1 MDKEKTVRVNSEA
14 QFLIDL
20 PSEIV
25 IIPIVNSPI
34 FPGMIAP
41 IILSEDK
48 YTTELDNYLSKFNT
62 IALNLV
68 KYKDYSEFPED
79 TGSEDDEEIE
89 DESIDSQDDEAEV
102 ELARKKKGAP
112 KRIKI
117 QEERDDFDESESM
130 DEDLRVASD
139 ADQKKEKK
147 TGKKSK
153 RSEKQQPLMEPLLTP
168 KDIYKVGVI
177 CKVVK
182 KLKLPDGSVNLLVHG
197 MRRYRA
203 VEYSQESPLLLCRPE
218 VFQDI
223 HEPDEELDAYTRSVI
238 NQVKKLSEINPYF
251 NEEMK
256 LAMLNSPS
264 PGSLADLVAFA
275 LSLDVPEAQ
284 DFLETLVVKKRF
296 AKLLVYLKRE
306 KDVADIQKKITDEV
320 NDKVNKY
327 QREYFLREQLK
338 VIRSELGMEEDEKA
352 KDMKKLREG
361 IEAAGL
367 PEDAKK
373 VAMEELDRLESIP
386 DSSPEY
392 NVTRTYLQW
401 MVHLPWTKASEDKV
415 EIEGARKI
423 LEKDHYGLEKAKERI
438 LEFLAV
444 RKLKPEYDGTI
455 LCLAGPPGVGK
466 TSLGHSIARAL
477 GRKFYRFSLGG
488 MKDEAEIKGHRRT
501 YVGAMPGKILQALKR
516 VEVNNPV
523 IMLDEIDKIGKSYQG
538 DPASALL
545 EVLDPEQNKTFI
557 DNYLDVSFDLSKVLF
572 IATANYVGEIPEALL
587 DRMEL
592 IELSGYTLEEK
603 LSIATKWVIPKQ
615 LKKHGLVTKDLKF
628 SNAVLKAIIAD
639 YAREPGVRIME
650 QMIAKMCR
658 RAALEKVSHKKKS
671 QYEPKVTELEKILGP
686 KRFETDKAQKPLAPG
701 IVTGLAWTAFG
712 GDILFVESI
721 PLKGKGFKL
730 TGQLGD
736 VMNESANLA
745 YSFIKKILQEQIE
758 EEKKKIKAPKKSKT
772 QMKISTTIETSQS
785 PAKPSEEPQDYLANH
800 EVHLHLPAGATPKD
814 GPSAGITMALALYS
828 LATNR
833 KVRGDVAMTGELS
846 LTGKVLP
853 VGGIKE
859 KVLAAKRAGIKEV
872 ILPWQNEKDLK
883 EVPERHR
890 AGLKFFPVKH
900 FDEVLKIALDK

>member
-1 MDKEKTVRVNSEA
+1 MATKKNTKNKSEA
-14 QFLIDL
+14 KLNDI
-20 PSEIV
+20 PSEVV

-48 YTTELDNYLSKFNT
+48 YTPELDAYLAKHNYV
-62 IALNLV
+62 ALNLV
-68 KYKDYSEFPED
+68 KFKDFGEVSEGILQEM
-79 TGSEDDEEIE
+79 DEEQISYE
-89 DESIDSQDDEAEV
+89 DEEEEEEAEDF
-102 ELARKKKGAP
+102 KGMTSSTEVNP
-112 KRIKI
+112 KGI
-117 QEERDDFDESESM
+117 
-130 DEDLRVASD
+130 
-139 ADQKKEKK
+139 
-147 TGKKSK
+147 
-153 RSEKQQPLMEPLLTP
+153 TP
-168 KDIYKVGVI
+168 KDIYKVGVL
-177 CKVVK
+177 CKVIK

-203 VEYSQESPLLLCRPE
+203 VEYTVDSPLLVARVE
-218 VFQDI
+218 VFNDI
-223 HEPDEELDAYTRSVI
+223 LEPDEELDAYTRSVI

-284 DFLETLVVKKRF
+284 DFLETLIVKKRF

-338 VIRSELGMEEDEKA
+338 VIRSELGLDEDDKA
-352 KDMKKLREG
+352 KDLKKIKDG
-361 IEAAGL
+361 IEEGGM
-367 PEDAKK
+367 PEEAKK
-373 VAMEELDRLESIP
+373 AALEECERLESIP

-392 NVTRTYLQW
+392 NVTRTYLNW
-401 MVHLPWTKASEDKV
+401 MVQLPWNKQSDDKV
-415 EIEGARKI
+415 DITAAKKI
-423 LEKDHYGLEKAKERI
+423 LEKDHYGLEKPKERI
-438 LEFLAV
+438 MEFLAV

-455 LCLAGPPGVGK
+455 LCLSGPPGVGK
-466 TSLGHSIARAL
+466 TSLGHSIAKAL

-501 YVGAMPGKILQALKR
+501 YVGAMPGKIIQALKR

-557 DNYLDVSFDLSKVLF
+557 DNYLDVPFDLSKVLF
-572 IATANYVGEIPEALL
+572 IATANYVGEIPEALM

-592 IELSGYTLEEK
+592 IELSGYTIEEK
-603 LSIATKWVIPKQ
+603 INIATKWVIPKQ
-615 LKKHGLVTKDLKF
+615 LKKHGLSAKEFTLGVT
-628 SNAVLKAIIAD
+628 VMKALVSD
-639 YAREPGVRIME
+639 YAREPGVRVME
-650 QMIAKMCR
+650 QLIAKLCR
-658 RAALEKVSHKKKS
+658 RAALEKVSSKRFKK
-671 QYEPKVTELEKILGP
+671 YAPTVADLEKVLGP
-686 KRFETDKAQKPLAPG
+686 KRFETDKASKPLQPG
-701 IVTGLAWTAFG
+701 IVTGLAWTSFG
-712 GDILFVESI
+712 GDILFIETI
-721 PLKGKGFKL
+721 PLKGRGFKL

-736 VMNESANLA
+736 VMSESANLA
-745 YSFIKKILQEQIE
+745 YSYVKKVLQAQIE
-758 EEKKKIKAPKKSKT
+758 VEDLAKAAKAKSKKVSKKKVTDALHTPAPVV
-772 QMKISTTIETSQS
+772 
-785 PAKPSEEPQDYLANH
+785 PAPNPEEATDFLAKH
-800 EVHLHLPAGATPKD
+800 EIHLHLPAGATPKD

-828 LATNR
+828 LATNQM
-833 KVRGDVAMTGELS
+833 VRGDVAMTGELS

-859 KVLAAKRAGIKEV
+859 KVLAAKRAGIKEI

-890 AGLKFFPVKH
+890 KGMKFHPVKH
-900 FDEVLKIALDK
+900 FDEVLKIALKKR

>member
-1 MDKEKTVRVNSEA
+1 MAAKEKTARVNSESQVVA
-14 QFLIDL
+14 DL
-20 PSEIV
+20 PQEVV

-48 YTTELDNYLSKFNT
+48 YTPELDSYLTKNNYV
-62 IALNLV
+62 ALNLV
-68 KYKDYSEFPED
+68 KFKDFGEQDSVPFDIDEEDIDIED
-79 TGSEDDEEIE
+79 TEEQ
-89 DESIDSQDDEAEV
+89 SIT
-102 ELARKKKGAP
+102 
-112 KRIKI
+112 
-117 QEERDDFDESESM
+117 
-130 DEDLRVASD
+130 ASD
-139 ADQKKEKK
+139 SAD
-147 TGKKSK
+147 
-153 RSEKQQPLMEPLLTP
+153 LTNKGISP
-168 KDIYKVGVI
+168 RDIYKVGVL
-177 CKVVK
+177 CKVIK

-197 MRRYRA
+197 MKRYRA
-203 VEYSQESPLLLCRPE
+203 VEYLGESPLLVARTE
-218 VFQDI
+218 VFNDI

-338 VIRSELGMEEDEKA
+338 VIRNELGLDEDEKA
-352 KDMKKLREG
+352 KDMKKIREALDEG
-361 IEAAGL
+361 GL
-367 PEDAKK
+367 PEE
-373 VAMEELDRLESIP
+373 AMKAALEELERLESIP

-392 NVTRTYLQW
+392 NVTRTYLNW
-401 MVHLPWTKASEDKV
+401 MVQLPWNKATDDKV
-415 EIEGARKI
+415 DIEVAKKI
-423 LEKDHYGLEKAKERI
+423 LEKDHYGLEKPKERI
-438 LEFLAV
+438 MEFLAV

-466 TSLGHSIARAL
+466 TSLGHSIAKAL

-501 YVGAMPGKILQALKR
+501 YVGAMPGKIIQAIKR

-557 DNYLDVSFDLSKVLF
+557 DNYLDVPFDLSKVLF

-592 IELSGYTLEEK
+592 IELSGYTIEEK

-615 LKKHGLVTKDLKF
+615 LKKHGLSPKEF
-628 SNAVLKAIIAD
+628 SLTVQVIKALISD
-639 YAREPGVRIME
+639 YAREPGVRVME
-650 QMIAKMCR
+650 QMVAKLCR
-658 RAALEKVSHKKKS
+658 RAALDKVSNKRFKKFS
-671 QYEPKVTELEKILGP
+671 PSVADLEKILGS
-686 KRFETDKAQKPLAPG
+686 KRFETDMAQKPLQPG
-701 IVTGLAWTAFG
+701 IVTGLAWTSFG

-736 VMNESANLA
+736 VMGESANLA
-745 YSFIKKILQEQIE
+745 YSYVKSLLQAQIAE
-758 EEKKKIKAPKKSKT
+758 ELKKKKPTSNRITKKMITVPT
-772 QMKISTTIETSQS
+772 Q
-785 PAKPSEEPQDYLANH
+785 PAVPMPNAEEATDFLATH
-800 EVHLHLPAGATPKD
+800 EIHLHLPAGATPKD

-828 LATNR
+828 LATHQ

-859 KVLAAKRAGIKEV
+859 KVLAAKRAGIKEI

-890 AGLKFFPVKH
+890 KGMRFHPVKH
-900 FDEVLKIALDK
+900 FDEVLTIALKRK

>member
-1 MDKEKTVRVNSEA
+1 MAREKKPVKANSDA
-14 QFLIDL
+14 QVV
-20 PSEIV
+20 SEIPAEVV

-48 YTTELDNYLSKFNT
+48 YTPELEQYLTRHNH

-68 KYKDYSEFPED
+68 KFKDQGEVVEVADFED
-79 TGSEDDEEIE
+79 EDGSQDIGEDDNADHDIQ
-89 DESIDSQDDEAEV
+89 S
-102 ELARKKKGAP
+102 AP
-112 KRIKI
+112 
-117 QEERDDFDESESM
+117 ETFD
-130 DEDLRVASD
+130 A
-139 ADQKKEKK
+139 
-147 TGKKSK
+147 
-153 RSEKQQPLMEPLLTP
+153 PLTT
-168 KDIYKVGVI
+168 KDIYKVGVL

-203 VEYSQESPLLLCRPE
+203 SEYLSEAPLLTCRPE

-338 VIRSELGMEEDEKA
+338 VIRAELGMDEDEKA

-361 IEAAGL
+361 IEAAGI
-367 PEDAKK
+367 PEDALK
-373 VAMEELDRLESIP
+373 VALEELDRLESIP

-401 MVHLPWTKASEDKV
+401 MVQLPWAKGSDDKTD
-415 EIEGARKI
+415 ITHARRV
-423 LEKDHYGLEKAKERI
+423 LERDHYGLEKAKQRI
-438 LEFLAV
+438 LEFIAV
-444 RKLKPEYDGTI
+444 RQLKPEYDGTI

-466 TSLGHSIARAL
+466 TSLGQSIANAL

-488 MKDEAEIKGHRRT
+488 MRDEAEIKGHRRT

-523 IMLDEIDKIGKSYQG
+523 IMLDEIDKIGKSFQG

-557 DNYLDVSFDLSKVLF
+557 DNYLDVPFDLSKVLF
-572 IATANYVGEIPEALL
+572 LATANYVGEIPEALL

-615 LKKHGLVTKDLKF
+615 LKKHGLTAKDMKF
-628 SNAVLKAIIAD
+628 SVPVLKSVIAD
-639 YAREPGVRIME
+639 YAREPGVRVME
-650 QMIAKMCR
+650 QLIAKLCR
-658 RAALEKVSHKKKS
+658 HAALEKVSAKTKKRTAWTPA
-671 QYEPKVTELEKILGP
+671 PKDLEAILGS
-686 KRFETDKAQKPLAPG
+686 KRFESDKAEKPLSPG
-701 IVTGLAWTAFG
+701 VVTGLAWTQFG
-712 GDILFVESI
+712 GDILFIESI

-730 TGQLGD
+730 TGQLGN

-745 YSFIKKILQEQIE
+745 YSYVKQLLQKEVEAQ
-758 EEKKKIKAPKKSKT
+758 EKMVKKSPVKRLKT
-772 QMKISTTIETSQS
+772 VPVTGTPNPEDAT
-785 PAKPSEEPQDYLANH
+785 DFLARH

-828 LATNR
+828 LATDR

-859 KVLAAKRAGIKEV
+859 KVLAAKRAGIREI

-890 AGLKFFPVKH
+890 KGMKFHPVKY
-900 FDEVLKIALDK
+900 FDEVVKIALGK

>member
-1 MDKEKTVRVNSEA
+1 MAIKDKNSKSNQDKHIVA
-14 QFLIDL
+14 
-20 PSEIV
+20 EIPPEVV

-48 YTTELDNYLSKFNT
+48 YTPELDAYLNKNNYV
-62 IALNLV
+62 ALNLV
-68 KYKDYSEFPED
+68 KFKDFGEGGEVLQEM
-79 TGSEDDEEIE
+79 GEESINYEEE
-89 DESIDSQDDEAEV
+89 DEDGSYQRLNS
-102 ELARKKKGAP
+102 
-112 KRIKI
+112 
-117 QEERDDFDESESM
+117 
-130 DEDLRVASD
+130 ASD
-139 ADQKKEKK
+139 VNTK
-147 TGKKSK
+147 GI
-153 RSEKQQPLMEPLLTP
+153 TP
-168 KDIYKVGVI
+168 KDIYKVGVL
-177 CKVVK
+177 CKVIK

-197 MRRYRA
+197 MKRYRA
-203 VEYSQESPLLLCRPE
+203 VEYISDSPLLVARTE
-218 VFQDI
+218 VFNDI

-338 VIRSELGMEEDEKA
+338 VIRNELGLDEDDKA
-352 KDMKKLREG
+352 KDVKKIKDQLE
-361 IEAAGL
+361 ECGL

-373 VAMEELDRLESIP
+373 AALEELERLESIP

-392 NVTRTYLQW
+392 NVTRTYLNW
-401 MVHLPWTKASEDKV
+401 MTQLPWNKSSDDKV
-415 EIEGARKI
+415 DIEAARKI
-423 LEKDHYGLEKAKERI
+423 LEKDHYGLEKPKERI
-438 LEFLAV
+438 MEFLAV

-466 TSLGHSIARAL
+466 TSLGHSIAKAL
-477 GRKFYRFSLGG
+477 GREFYRFSLGG
-488 MKDEAEIKGHRRT
+488 MRDEAEIKGHRRT
-501 YVGAMPGKILQALKR
+501 YVGAMPGKIIQALKR
-516 VEVNNPV
+516 VGVNNPV
-523 IMLDEIDKIGKSYQG
+523 IMLDEVDKIGKSFQG

-557 DNYLDVSFDLSKVLF
+557 DNYLDVPFDLSKVLF
-572 IATANYVGEIPEALL
+572 ISTANYIGEIPEALL

-592 IELSGYTLEEK
+592 IELSGYTIEEK

-615 LKKHGLVTKDLKF
+615 IKKHGLTTKEF
-628 SNAVLKAIIAD
+628 SLSSEVLKALVSD
-639 YAREPGVRIME
+639 YAREPGVRVME
-650 QMIAKMCR
+650 QFVAKLCR
-658 RAALEKVSHKKKS
+658 RAALEKVSNKRAKKFS
-671 QYEPKVTELEKILGP
+671 PTVADLEKLLGP
-686 KRFETDKAQKPLAPG
+686 KRFETDKAQKPLQPG
-701 IVTGLAWTAFG
+701 IVTGLAWTSFG
-712 GDILFVESI
+712 GDILFIETI
-721 PLKGKGFKL
+721 PLKGRGFKL

-736 VMNESANLA
+736 VMGESANLA
-745 YSFIKKILQEQIE
+745 YSYVKSILQNQIE
-758 EEKKKIKAPKKSKT
+758 AEKLLEEKKASKKKVSKKVSKKVEGPVAAVVSAVPAPNPEEAT
-772 QMKISTTIETSQS
+772 DFL
-785 PAKPSEEPQDYLANH
+785 AKH
-800 EVHLHLPAGATPKD
+800 EIHLHLPAGATPKD

-828 LATNR
+828 LSTNQM
-833 KVRGDVAMTGELS
+833 VRGDIAMTGELS

-859 KVLAAKRAGIKEV
+859 KVLAAKRAGIKEI

-890 AGLKFFPVKH
+890 KGMRFHPVRH
-900 FDEVLKIALDK
+900 FDEVLKIALKRR

>member
-1 MDKEKTVRVNSEA
+1 MSKKNVKSSLDPVVQGK
-14 QFLIDL
+14 L
-20 PSEIV
+20 PSEV
-25 IIPIVNSPI
+25 VVIPIVNSPI

-41 IILSEDK
+41 IILTEDK
-48 YTTELDNYLSKFNT
+48 YTPELDHLVSK
-62 IALNLV
+62 IGYVALNLV
-68 KYKDYSEFPED
+68 KYKEMTFEES
-79 TGSEDDEEIE
+79 DDEEE
-89 DESIDSQDDEAEV
+89 KEGEGEGV
-102 ELARKKKGAP
+102 
-112 KRIKI
+112 
-117 QEERDDFDESESM
+117 
-130 DEDLRVASD
+130 DLTS
-139 ADQKKEKK
+139 
-147 TGKKSK
+147 
-153 RSEKQQPLMEPLLTP
+153 
-168 KDIYKVGVI
+168 KDIYRVGVL

-182 KLKLPDGSVNLLVHG
+182 KLKLPDGSVNLLVNG
-197 MRRYRA
+197 LKRYRISKFI
-203 VEYSQESPLLLCRPE
+203 EESPIL
-218 VFQDI
+218 VVKTDI
-223 HEPDEELDAYTRSVI
+223 FEDVHEADEELDAYTRSVI

-306 KDVADIQKKITDEV
+306 KDVADIQKKISDEV

-338 VIRSELGMEEDEKA
+338 VIRAELGLDEDEKSKDIKKFKDLIEELGM
-352 KDMKKLREG
+352 
-361 IEAAGL
+361 

-373 VAMEELDRLESIP
+373 AALEEVERLESIP

-392 NVTRTYLQW
+392 NVTRTYLNW
-401 MVHLPWTKASEDKV
+401 MTGLPWNSASEETTEIGVAKKV
-415 EIEGARKI
+415 

-466 TSLGHSIARAL
+466 TSLGQSIATAL

-488 MKDEAEIKGHRRT
+488 MRDEAEIKGHRRT

-523 IMLDEIDKIGKSYQG
+523 IMLDEIDKLGKSYQG
-538 DPASALL
+538 DPASSLL

-557 DNYLDVSFDLSKVLF
+557 DNYLDVPFDLSKILF

-592 IELSGYTLEEK
+592 IELSGYTMEEK
-603 LSIATKWVIPKQ
+603 LSIASKWVIPKQ
-615 LKKHGLVTKDLKF
+615 LKKHGLTKNDF
-628 SNAVLKAIIAD
+628 SLQTQTLKALISD
-639 YAREPGVRIME
+639 YAREPGVRRME
-650 QMIAKMCR
+650 QIIAKLCR
-658 RAALEKVSHKKKS
+658 SAALLKVSSKKAKKFS
-671 QYEPKVTELEKILGP
+671 PLPKDLEALIGP
-686 KRFETDKAQKPLAPG
+686 KRFESEVAQKPLNPG
-701 IVTGLAWTAFG
+701 VVTGLAWTAYG
-712 GDILFVESI
+712 GEILFVETI

-730 TGQLGD
+730 TGQLGE
-736 VMNESANLA
+736 VMHESASLA
-745 YSFIKKILQEQIE
+745 YSYVKLLLEKELDQFKKPTKKNKEKE
-758 EEKKKIKAPKKSKT
+758 EDALDFLS
-772 QMKISTTIETSQS
+772 
-785 PAKPSEEPQDYLANH
+785 NH
-800 EVHLHLPAGATPKD
+800 EIHLHLPAGATPKD

-828 LATNR
+828 LAKNK
-833 KVRGDVAMTGELS
+833 KVRGQVAMTGELS

-859 KVLAAKRAGIKEV
+859 KVLAAKRAGIKEI
-872 ILPWQNEKDLK
+872 ILPFDNAKDLK
-883 EVPERHR
+883 EVPENHR
-890 AGLKFFPVKH
+890 KGVKFYPVKY
-900 FDEVLKIALDK
+900 FDEVLKIALR

>member
-1 MDKEKTVRVNSEA
+1 MAKEKKTMKANSDA
-14 QFLIDL
+14 HFLGEI
-20 PSEIV
+20 PSEVV

-48 YTTELDNYLSKFNT
+48 YTSELDTYLARHNY

-68 KYKDYSEFPED
+68 KFKDGGTSFED
-79 TGSEDDEEIE
+79 GDFEDDEEE
-89 DESIDSQDDEAEV
+89 TEEHDTQ
-102 ELARKKKGAP
+102 GAP
-112 KRIKI
+112 
-117 QEERDDFDESESM
+117 EA
-130 DEDLRVASD
+130 VN
-139 ADQKKEKK
+139 
-147 TGKKSK
+147 KS
-153 RSEKQQPLMEPLLTP
+153 LTP
-168 KDIYKVGVI
+168 HDIYKVGVL
-177 CKVVK
+177 CKIVK

-203 VEYSQESPLLLCRPE
+203 VEYTGDAPLLSCRPE
-218 VFQDI
+218 VFSDI

-338 VIRSELGMEEDEKA
+338 VIRNELGMDEDEKA

-367 PEDAKK
+367 TEDAKK
-373 VAMEELDRLESIP
+373 VAFEELDRLESIP

-401 MVHLPWTKASEDKV
+401 MVQLPWSKHSEDSV
-415 EIEGARKI
+415 DIPSARKM

-455 LCLAGPPGVGK
+455 LCLSGPPGVGK
-466 TSLGHSIARAL
+466 TSLGQSIAHAL

-488 MKDEAEIKGHRRT
+488 MRDEAEIKGHRRT
-501 YVGAMPGKILQALKR
+501 YVGAMPGKVIQALKR

-523 IMLDEIDKIGKSYQG
+523 IMLDEIDKLGKSYQG

-557 DNYLDVSFDLSKVLF
+557 DNYLDVPFDLSKVLF

-592 IELSGYTLEEK
+592 IEIAGYTLEEK
-603 LSIATKWVIPKQ
+603 LSIVTKWVIPKQ
-615 LKKHGLVTKDLKF
+615 LKKHGLTTKDLKL
-628 SNAVLKAIIAD
+628 SAAVLKALISD
-639 YAREPGVRIME
+639 YAREPGVRVME
-650 QMIAKMCR
+650 QLIAKLCR
-658 RAALEKVSHKKKS
+658 RAALERVSSKKRGA
-671 QYEPKVTELEKILGP
+671 YTPTPVDLEKILGS
-686 KRFETDKAQKPLAPG
+686 KRFETDKAEKPLMPG

-712 GDILFVESI
+712 GDILFIESI

-745 YSFIKKILQEQIE
+745 YSFVKKMLQEEIDVQKAKDV
-758 EEKKKIKAPKKSKT
+758 KKLPKKSGRMIT
-772 QMKISTTIETSQS
+772 V
-785 PAKPSEEPQDYLANH
+785 PANPAEVIKLTPPIPAEEATDFLATH
-800 EVHLHLPAGATPKD
+800 EIHLHLPAGATPKD

-828 LATNR
+828 LATKK

-859 KVLAAKRAGIKEV
+859 KVLAAKRAGIKEI

-890 AGLKFFPVKH
+890 KGMKFYPVRH
-900 FDEVLKIALDK
+900 FEEVVKIALRK

>member
-1 MDKEKTVRVNSEA
+1 MATKDKTAKANQDSHVAE
-14 QFLIDL
+14 L
-20 PSEIV
+20 PPEVV

-48 YTTELDNYLSKFNT
+48 YTPELDAYLTKHNYV
-62 IALNLV
+62 ALNLV
-68 KYKDYSEFPED
+68 KFKDFGEGAEVLQEMDEENISY
-79 TGSEDDEEIE
+79 EDD
-89 DESIDSQDDEAEV
+89 DSGYQR
-102 ELARKKKGAP
+102 LG
-112 KRIKI
+112 
-117 QEERDDFDESESM
+117 S
-130 DEDLRVASD
+130 ASD
-139 ADQKKEKK
+139 IGIK
-147 TGKKSK
+147 GI
-153 RSEKQQPLMEPLLTP
+153 TP
-168 KDIYKVGVI
+168 KDIYKVGVL
-177 CKVVK
+177 CKVIK

-197 MRRYRA
+197 MKRYRA
-203 VEYSQESPLLLCRPE
+203 VEYTSDAPLLVARTE
-218 VFQDI
+218 VFNDI

-338 VIRSELGMEEDEKA
+338 VIRNELGLDEDDKA
-352 KDMKKLREG
+352 KDVKKIKDALEEG
-361 IEAAGL
+361 GL

-373 VAMEELDRLESIP
+373 AAMEELERLESIP

-392 NVTRTYLQW
+392 NVTRTYLNW
-401 MVHLPWTKASEDKV
+401 MTQLPWNKFSDDKV
-415 EIEGARKI
+415 NIDAAKKI
-423 LEKDHYGLEKAKERI
+423 LDKDHYGLEKPKERI
-438 LEFLAV
+438 MEFLAV

-477 GRKFYRFSLGG
+477 GREFYRFSLGG
-488 MKDEAEIKGHRRT
+488 MRDEAEIKGHRRT
-501 YVGAMPGKILQALKR
+501 YVGAMPGKIIQALKR
-516 VEVNNPV
+516 VGVNNPV
-523 IMLDEIDKIGKSYQG
+523 IMLDEVDKIGKSFQG

-557 DNYLDVSFDLSKVLF
+557 DNYLDVPFDLSKVLF
-572 IATANYVGEIPEALL
+572 IATANYIGEIPEALL

-592 IELSGYTLEEK
+592 IELSGYTIEEK
-603 LSIATKWVIPKQ
+603 LSIAQKWVIPKQ
-615 LKKHGLVTKDLKF
+615 LKKHGLTSKEF
-628 SNAVLKAIIAD
+628 SLSAEVLKALVSD
-639 YAREPGVRIME
+639 YAREPGVRVME
-650 QMIAKMCR
+650 QFVAKLCR
-658 RAALEKVSHKKKS
+658 RAALEKVSNKRAKRFA
-671 QYEPKVTELEKILGP
+671 PTVAELEKFLGP
-686 KRFETDKAQKPLAPG
+686 KRFETDKAQKPLQPG
-701 IVTGLAWTAFG
+701 IVTGLAWTSFG
-712 GDILFVESI
+712 GDILFIETI
-721 PLKGKGFKL
+721 PLKGRGFKL

-736 VMNESANLA
+736 VMGESANLA
-745 YSFIKKILQEQIE
+745 YSYVKSILQAQIE
-758 EEKKKIKAPKKSKT
+758 EEKLKAEKKAPKKKASK
-772 QMKISTTIETSQS
+772 KVAPKVES
-785 PAKPSEEPQDYLANH
+785 PVAVTAAAVPAPNPEEATDFLAKH
-800 EVHLHLPAGATPKD
+800 EIHLHLPAGATPKD

-828 LATNR
+828 LSTNQM
-833 KVRGDVAMTGELS
+833 VRGDIAMTGELS

-859 KVLAAKRAGIKEV
+859 KVLAAKRAGIKEI

-890 AGLKFFPVKH
+890 KGMRFHPVKH
-900 FDEVLKIALDK
+900 FDDVLKIALKHR

>member
-1 MDKEKTVRVNSEA
+1 MAKADKKMKLNAESQMLADV
-14 QFLIDL
+14 
-20 PSEIV
+20 PSDV
-25 IIPIVNSPI
+25 VVIPIVNSPI

-48 YTTELDNYLSKFNT
+48 YTPELDGYLSKSNYV
-62 IALNLV
+62 ALNLV
-68 KYKDYSEFPED
+68 KFKDVESDVPRESNRMEVMGED
-79 TGSEDDEEIE
+79 EDDDFEQEEEDDEESYGMTSTDVQNI
-89 DESIDSQDDEAEV
+89 S
-102 ELARKKKGAP
+102 P
-112 KRIKI
+112 K
-117 QEERDDFDESESM
+117 E
-130 DEDLRVASD
+130 
-139 ADQKKEKK
+139 
-147 TGKKSK
+147 
-153 RSEKQQPLMEPLLTP
+153 
-168 KDIYKVGVI
+168 IYKVGVL

-197 MRRYRA
+197 IKRYRA
-203 VEYSQESPLLLCRPE
+203 LEYITESPLLVARPE
-218 VFQDI
+218 IFHDI
-223 HEPDEELDAYTRSVI
+223 IEPDEELDAYTRSVI

-338 VIRSELGMEEDEKA
+338 VIRQELGMEEDDKARDLKKFREVIEK
-352 KDMKKLREG
+352 E
-361 IEAAGL
+361 GL
-367 PEDAKK
+367 PEEAKK
-373 VAMEELDRLESIP
+373 SALEELERLESIP

-392 NVTRTYLQW
+392 NVTRTYLNW
-401 MVHLPWTKASEDKV
+401 MIQLPWSKSTEDKV
-415 EIEGARKI
+415 DMVGARKM

-444 RKLKPEYDGTI
+444 RKLKSEYDGTI

-466 TSLGHSIARAL
+466 TSLGHSIAKAL

-488 MKDEAEIKGHRRT
+488 MRDEAEIKGHRRT
-501 YVGAMPGKILQALKR
+501 YVGAMPGKIIQAIKR

-523 IMLDEIDKIGKSYQG
+523 IMLDEIDKIGKSFQG

-557 DNYLDVSFDLSKVLF
+557 DNYLDVPFDLSKVLF
-572 IATANYVGEIPEALL
+572 VATANYVGEIPEALL

-592 IELSGYTLEEK
+592 IELSGYTIEEK
-603 LSIATKWVIPKQ
+603 ISIVVKWVIPKQ
-615 LKKHGLVTKDLKF
+615 LKKHGLTTKDVSL
-628 SNAVLKAIIAD
+628 SQAVLKALVSD
-639 YAREPGVRIME
+639 YAREPGVRVME
-650 QMIAKMCR
+650 QLVAKLLR
-658 RAALEKVSHKKKS
+658 RAALEKVSAKRPKKFA
-671 QYEPKVTELEKILGP
+671 PVVADLEKILGP
-686 KRFETDKAQKPLAPG
+686 KRFETDMAQKPLAPG

-712 GDILFVESI
+712 GDILFIESI

-730 TGQLGD
+730 TGQLGE
-736 VMNESANLA
+736 VMSESASLA
-745 YSFIKKILQEQIE
+745 YSYVKMLLQEKQDIE
-758 EEKKKIKAPKKSKT
+758 AKLVKKKVVKKVKGEEGKA
-772 QMKISTTIETSQS
+772 SQ
-785 PAKPSEEPQDYLANH
+785 PMTNAEEATDFLATH
-800 EVHLHLPAGATPKD
+800 EIHLHLPAGATPKD

-828 LATNR
+828 LATKQR
-833 KVRGDVAMTGELS
+833 VRGDIAMTGELS

-859 KVLAAKRAGIKEV
+859 KVLAAKRAGIKEI

-890 AGLKFFPVKH
+890 KGMKFYPVKY
-900 FDEVLKIALDK
+900 FDEVLKIALR